1 MLQEKNL
8 ADRIQSLAL
17 RSEETVELPSIQ
29 LTSAQVTAEFEED
42 LVDRPELIETLQQ
55 VTVLH
60 PVREAG
66 QGTIFSV
73 DGPTKNFWIKVLHSH
88 GDVSRIERVHIIGVT
103 RRGSETKHL
112 ELD

>member
-1 MLQEKNL
+1 MLQEKDL
-8 ADRIQSLAL
+8 VGRIHSPTLKSEAPVAL
-17 RSEETVELPSIQ
+17 PPIE

-42 LVDRPELIETLQQ
+42 LIDRPELMATLQQ
-55 VTVLH
+55 GTVLH

-73 DGPTKNFWIKVLHSH
+73 DGPTKNFWIKVLHSR
-88 GDVSRIERVHIIGVT
+88 GDVSRIERVHIIGVA
-103 RRGSETKHL
+103 RRGSKTQHI

>member
-8 ADRIQSLAL
+8 AGRIQSLAL
-17 RSEETVELPSIQ
+17 KSEETVELPPIQ

-42 LVDRPELIETLQQ
+42 LIDGPELIATLQQ
-55 VTVLH
+55 GIVLH
-60 PVREAG
+60 PVRESRHE
-66 QGTIFSV
+66 TIFSV

-88 GDVSRIERVHIIGVT
+88 GDVSSIERVHIIGVT
-103 RRGSETKHL
+103 RRGSETKHI

>member
-1 MLQEKNL
+1 MLQEQNL
-8 ADRIQSLAL
+8 ASRIHSPTLKSEAPVAL
-17 RSEETVELPSIQ
+17 PPIE

-42 LVDRPELIETLQQ
+42 LIDRPELIATLQQ
-55 VTVLH
+55 GTVLY

-73 DGPTKNFWIKVLHSH
+73 DGPTKNFWIKVLHSR
-88 GDVSRIERVHIIGVT
+88 GDVSRIERVHIIGVA
-103 RRGSETKHL
+103 RRGSKTQHT